1 MKPAGNRSNQANFTA
16 SQQFSQTAPR
26 GPLLMRPLD
35 QGSSVILHVSPTLC
49 QFPPIICSGVV
60 VSSPRAVVAAGG
72 HHDPCA
78 TCSEVASEVASE
90 SARATLGPAQVVMH
104 ITPFGGHTDGPV
116 DTSLKGGPF
125 SQRPSAYRA
134 SPAVR
139 AGAGSTPWKRHRF
152 PVLTRGSSWVPCWV
166 RPLSVSGVGHGRRM
180 IRMGAA
186 K

>member
-16 SQQFSQTAPR
+16 AEQFSQTVPR

-35 QGSSVILHVSPTLC
+35 QGSSVILHVSPTSC
-49 QFPPIICSGVV
+49 QFPPIIRSGVV
-60 VSSPRAVVAAGG
+60 VPSPRAVEAAGG

-90 SARATLGPAQVVMH
+90 SGSATLRPAPTVMH
-104 ITPFGGHTDGPV
+104 ITPFGGHTDGLV
-116 DTSLKGGPF
+116 DTSMKGGAF
-125 SQRPSAYRA
+125 SRRPSTYRA
-134 SPAVR
+134 DLAVR
-139 AGAGSTPWKRHRF
+139 ADTGSTPWKRRLF
-152 PVLTRGSSWVPCWV
+152 PLPTRGSSWVSCWV
-166 RPLSVSGVGHGRRM
+166 RRLSVSGVGHGRRM